1 MSSESSRK
9 SWSTYK
15 ASTIFLRIP
24 RFDWPSVTTGE
35 KTEFRAAG
43 RHALAASRITF
54 PVPVVGY
61 TVWEHKPKTSRL
73 LLLEHADTEP
83 LGAISEE
90 SLAAEG
96 FGDLEEIRASSDAR
110 HAAMTEFRRYWKARH
125 PSTGYRP
132 LSKVYVYR
140 VRPLTEDE
148 RPEMGLRLLGL
159 LYDGYL

>member
-90 SLAAEG
+90 SLRREG
-96 FGDLEEIRASSDAR
+96 FWTGNHRESYKAFQHYWRHRRRHDA
-110 HAAMTEFRRYWKARH
+110 F
-125 PSTGYRP
+125 RP
-132 LSKVYVYR
+132 LTTVWVYR
-140 VRPLTEDE
+140 VRPFTVDDVEPSARRLFE
-148 RPEMGLRLLGL
+148 R
-159 LYDGYL
+159 LYGEHAPRR